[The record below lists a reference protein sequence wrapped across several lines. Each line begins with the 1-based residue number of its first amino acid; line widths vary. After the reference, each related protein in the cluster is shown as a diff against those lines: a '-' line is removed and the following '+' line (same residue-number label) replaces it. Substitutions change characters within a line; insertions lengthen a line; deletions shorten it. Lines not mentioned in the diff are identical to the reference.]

1 MAERVAVAGATGYVG
16 GALTRRLLER
26 GTTVQALARKPEKA
40 SGLADAGAEVR
51 TGDVLDRDSLTS
63 ALGGAEVAYYL
74 VHSMGRGSEDSDFA
88 KRDRRGA
95 ENFAAAAADAG
106 VGRIVYLGGMSGAS
120 EHLESRDD
128 TGRALQE
135 GKVPVVYFR
144 AAAVIGAGSESF
156 RLVYFL
162 VKRLPAMVTP
172 SWTATRT
179 QPIAIK
185 DVTAFLAAAADAGPE
200 AEREIEI
207 GGPDVTTYGGMM
219 DELAEVMGTWRR
231 PRLSVPML
239 TPRLSSHWVGL
250 ITPVDTGVAHPL
262 IEGLR
267 SETVVED
274 GSGMKL
280 FDVKTTPLR
289 DAMAAA
295 IDEGVE
301 P

>member
-1 MAERVAVAGATGYVG
+1 MGKRVAVAGATGYVG
-16 GALTRRLLER
+16 GALTKRLLEQGHEVR
-26 GTTVQALARKPEKA
+26 ALARKPDKA
-40 SGLADAGAEVR
+40 SELSDAGAEVR
-51 TGDVLDRDSLTS
+51 KGDVLDRDSLNE
-63 ALGGAEVAYYL
+63 ALEGTEVAYYL

-88 KRDRRGA
+88 KRDRQGA
-95 ENFAAAAADAG
+95 ENFAAAAGEAG
-106 VGRIVYLGGMSGAS
+106 VSRIVYLGGMSGES
-120 EHLESRDD
+120 EHLESRDE

-135 GKVPVVYFR
+135 GEVPVVYFR

-172 SWTATRT
+172 SWTKTRT
-179 QPIAIK
+179 QPIGIA
-185 DVTAFLAAAADAGPE
+185 DVTEFLAQAADAGPE

-219 DELAEVMGTWRR
+219 DELAEVMETWRR
-231 PRLSVPML
+231 PRISVPVL
-239 TPRLSSHWVGL
+239 TPRLSSLWVGL

-267 SETVVED
+267 SETIVSD
-274 GSGMKL
+274 SSGMDI
-280 FDVKTTPLR
+280 FEVQRTPLR
-289 DAMAAA
+289 EAMRAA
-295 IDEGVE
+295 IAEGIS